1 MSSFEL
7 PNLNRMSAQQ
17 LVDELVRRIPFIV
30 PDWTNHNDSDPGIT
44 LLQLLA
50 WMTQTL
56 TYQATAVP
64 GVTYLNMV
72 RWLLGLAFGSDSNN
86 DEQPYVPPAAI
97 DASTMDPGFSTLQS
111 VLLQVEGQR
120 SFGFSSLRDAVVQF
134 RGNPYLAVTGPDI
147 EALALESNLAVL
159 AMEQPEQ
166 QEQRNA
172 AQERARGIRG
182 RIQTDA
188 AGNLLVR
195 RACVQYEQEAVN
207 AYIVSDEQRDYA
219 LTNEKSP
226 PNTVS
231 LEQQA
236 SADDNSQQWSQLLTA
251 VTTYVSQRALLGC
264 PILVKRAT
272 LAPID
277 VECEVRCFARERLTS
292 IAQSVANAVRDCLQP
307 CRSDGGSDWDYGAV
321 PNRSWLLP
329 LVKRVPGVIDVI
341 DIRINVPLSV
351 GLPLLRKVTVTATGV
366 GFTS

>member
-7 PNLNRMSAQQ
+7 PNLNTLSAQQ

-30 PDWTNHNDSDPGIT
+30 PDWTDHNDSDPGIT

-56 TYQATAVP
+56 TYQANAVP

-72 RWLLGLAFGSDSNN
+72 RWLLGLAFGSDINS

-111 VLLQVEGQR
+111 VLLQIEGQR
-120 SFGFSSLRDAVVQF
+120 SFEFSSLRDAVVQF
-134 RGNPYLAVTGPDI
+134 RVNHPYLAVTGPDI

-159 AMEQPEQ
+159 AMEQQDE
-166 QEQRNA
+166 RNA
-172 AQERARGIRG
+172 ARERARGTYG
-182 RIQTDA
+182 HIQTDA

-195 RACVQYEQEAVN
+195 RACVQYEQDAVN
-207 AYIVSDEQRDYA
+207 LYIVSDEQWDYA

-231 LEQQA
+231 LERQS
-236 SADDNSQQWSQLLTA
+236 SADDDSQQWQQLLTG
-251 VTTYVSQRALLGC
+251 VMTYVSQRALLGS

-272 LAPID
+272 LALID

-307 CRSDGGSDWDYGAV
+307 CRSDGGSDWDYGAM

-329 LVKRVPGVIDVI
+329 LVKRVPGVIDVL
-341 DIRINVPLSV
+341 DIRITVPLSV